1 MIPTLSEQGLAGPT
15 EASQVGSYSLDSG
28 AIMDQTTCQNKQP
41 NTDLVQDMSSDDKV
55 KSRRLKKTNNNVTRG
70 MSSNVPKKL
79 SGYKKYMCF
88 GFLH

>member
-55 KSRRLKKTNNNVTRG
+55 KSRRLKKTNNNLTRG
-70 MSSNVPKKL
+70 MSSNVPKKS